1 MSLSEG
7 VLTVTAVPSTKY
19 ALTEILGTTVYTVV
33 SAATTKYIVSSTLQG
48 LFLGKQNAVESG
60 YVENGYF
67 AGAEII

>member
-7 VLTVTAVPSTKY
+7 VLTVEVVSGTNYSI
-19 ALTEILGTTVYTVV
+19 TEVVGTTVYTTI

-48 LFLGKQNAVESG
+48 LFLGKQDAVVSG
-60 YVENGYF
+60 YVADGYF